1 MVKHTFIKSVVQN
14 ADIDNS
20 SAVSSASKL
29 ECYTTYA
36 MNRGSNGG
44 TGGGCGQG
52 CTQSSGA
59 SCGQSSQRSGK

>member
-1 MVKHTFIKSVVQN
+1 MTSHTFIKSVVQN
-14 ADIDNS
+14 SDIDNS
-20 SAVSSASKL
+20 TSVPAASEL

-36 MNRGSNGG
+36 MNKGSNSG

-59 SCGQSSQRSGK
+59 TCGQSSQRSGK